1 MLVLSL
7 RKKHSSCLSNKVL
20 PCTGGQEP
28 ISPSLMKTEKI
39 PDCMWKHFHK
49 LFMIWKRD
57 KSNQHYCCIAVMT
70 VCAIC
75 KSGITAK
82 ISFLFSWGKLQG
94 WAEMQSWDAELSCRA
109 ELQTVA
115 LLWFPGSSC
124 SGCTNWL
131 PRHDFCSKVTNLYE
145 QTSKSQIVLKLHQ
158 MNLPGQK
165 CALLHKLCSWLT

>member
-1 MLVLSL
+1 MFYMLVLSL

-94 WAEMQSWDAELSCRA
+94 WAAGLSWDAELRCRA
-109 ELQTVA
+109 EMQGWAAGLSCRPWHCFGSLA
-115 LLWFPGSSC
+115 LLAVGAQIDCPG
-124 SGCTNWL
+124 TIFA
-131 PRHDFCSKVTNLYE
+131 PR
-145 QTSKSQIVLKLHQ
+145 
-158 MNLPGQK
+158 
-165 CALLHKLCSWLT
+165 